1 MDSMMRKSA
10 PKMRNCASGNDN
22 FFFIA
27 IAGTHPPQHITA
39 ALAPQNDVVDSV
51 AMWQPVR
58 RRSLSQL
65 SAYMRPSSL

>member
-1 MDSMMRKSA
+1 
-10 PKMRNCASGNDN
+10 MRNCASGNDN
-22 FFFIA
+22 FFLIA

-58 RRSLSQL
+58 RR
-65 SAYMRPSSL
+65 